1 VKLRH
6 ARYFL
11 AVAEERNFT
20 RAAEKLGARL
30 SQCVA
35 HCAELTKVGETF
47 LIETQTILA
56 GTERANVAGQRAHR
70 GQSGMLLLG
79 LSGSAAFNLLLLAR
93 YGGLHP
99 SRSGGYRRRAVAPR
113 QKHIG
118 PASGRSRRLVRCGR
132 AAATRAERV
141 HLVHYSCT
149 AECGDG
155 DRRSAVGTASTDATS
170 KRQ

>member
-1 VKLRH
+1 MKLRH

-35 HCAELTKVGETF
+35 HCAELTKVGEAF

-56 GTERANVAGQRAHR
+56 GAERANVAGQRAHR

-79 LSGSAAFNLLLLAR
+79 LSGSAAFNLLYWRDTAVFIRPGL
-93 YGGLHP
+93 GGIEGV
-99 SRSGGYRRRAVAPR
+99 RSHRVRSTSGQR
-113 QKHIG
+113 
-118 PASGRSRRLVRCGR
+118 PAEAGV
-132 AAATRAERV
+132 
-141 HLVHYSCT
+141 
-149 AECGDG
+149 
-155 DRRSAVGTASTDATS
+155 
-170 KRQ
+170 